1 MENLQALMARSD
13 YVSLHVPAMDA
24 TRHLI
29 NADALAGIK
38 PGAVLLNFARET
50 IVDPA
55 AVLRCLDAGP
65 AGPLRLRLP
74 RARDAGRTPR

>member
-1 MENLQALMARSD
+1 MENLPTLLARSD

-24 TRHLI
+24 TRHMI

-50 IVDPA
+50 IVDSA
-55 AVLRCLDAGP
+55 AVLRPGRRP

-74 RARDAGRTPR
+74 RAGDAGPRQA